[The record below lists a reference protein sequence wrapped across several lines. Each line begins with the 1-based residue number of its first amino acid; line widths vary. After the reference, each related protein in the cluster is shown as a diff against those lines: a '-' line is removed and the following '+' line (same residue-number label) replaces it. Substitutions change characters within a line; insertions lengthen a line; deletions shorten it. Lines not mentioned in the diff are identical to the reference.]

1 MKFRGTKLS
10 RRTLALLVA
19 AVIMLGGSGF
29 TGTKAALTVFSPN
42 YDATITT
49 NKLGVKLTEKLPG
62 ENTAKDIDKTFTL
75 TNDAAFAIGK
85 TYSDSIGV
93 RNSGTAPEYVRV
105 IVRKYW
111 VIKGD
116 TEKTAENID
125 QIRAL
130 QPEWIH
136 LNPAAGWKEVPGSN
150 KEYSVYYRSTP
161 LEAGNSAELFTGFRI
176 DEKVK
181 TEGKRIM
188 IQGKPDVYPTDE
200 EAVKHATA
208 EDTIIYTYT
217 YDGCTFNIEA
227 EAQAIQTH
235 NYQDAMKSVWGVNA
249 GDVL

>member
-10 RRTLALLVA
+10 RRTLALLAA
-19 AVIMLGGSGF
+19 AVIMLGGSGV

-42 YDATITT
+42 YDATIQT
-49 NKLGVKLTEKLPG
+49 NTVGVELTEKLPG
-62 ENTAKDIDKTFTL
+62 ESAKDIKDGGAFTL
-75 TNDAAFAIGK
+75 TKDETFTIGK
-85 TYSDSIGV
+85 TYKDSIGV

-111 VIKGD
+111 VVKGD

-136 LNPAAGWKEVPGSN
+136 LIPATGWKEVPGSN

-161 LEAGNSAELFTGFRI
+161 LAAGDSAELFTGFRI
-176 DEKVK
+176 KENVK
-181 TEGKRIM
+181 TEGK
-188 IQGKPDVYPTDE
+188 DVKVDG
-200 EAVKHATA
+200 H
-208 EDTIIYTYT
+208 TITYTYT

-227 EAQAIQTH
+227 EAQAVQTH

-249 GDVL
+249 SDVL